1 MKKRKIRRLP
11 ARNRKRRPKAA
22 PRKVPP
28 RLPLLVAKLGRRR
41 PTGKQ
46 TVGRC
51 PFLTRVNLPSL
62 VPVLPRL
69 IVIPTPAAVRVMT
82 RRDYKRKAEENPPY
96 PPPKEKLVLRSKSV
110 ERNQQP
116 QQQQRQQPAKLQPT
130 RKLQQQQL
138 SAKLLCPLEPHVQ
151 LIRLQLPLK
160 ENTLHN
166 LMHPKVVPPAAAPKT
181 NQQQHPTRL
190 HPYHPPSN
198 LSRQV
203 REALRLQSQTPVPH
217 LAPPPAPPPRTKC
230 LTIGP
235 ELLTCSDREIIL
247 RMPLALVK

>member
-1 MKKRKIRRLP
+1 MR
-11 ARNRKRRPKAA
+11 
-22 PRKVPP
+22 
-28 RLPLLVAKLGRRR
+28 VAKPERRR
-41 PTGKQ
+41 QIGNQ

-96 PPPKEKLVLRSKSV
+96 PPPNEKLVLRSKSV
-110 ERNQQP
+110 ERK
-116 QQQQRQQPAKLQPT
+116 RPAVNLPPPPT
-130 RKLQQQQL
+130 KDLLQL
-138 SAKLLCPLEPHVQ
+138 SAKLLCPLEAHVQ
-151 LIRLQLPLK
+151 LIKLQLPLK
-160 ENTLHN
+160 ESNLHN
-166 LMHPKVVPPAAAPKT
+166 LMQPAKPAAPART
-181 NQQQHPTRL
+181 SLQRARH
-190 HPYHPPSN
+190 HPYQPSN

-203 REALRLQSQTPVPH
+203 REALRLPSH
-217 LAPPPAPPPRTKC
+217 PPPPPRTKC